1 MSQNER
7 ADKATKA
14 MEDIGIVRKT
24 ARHVLKSLW
33 QLYEGNW
40 DFIEAEN
47 YRALAD
53 AIFDYQE
60 EEVKKENKRKDT
72 ELSNEDEPQIKRSR
86 STQPPYESTP
96 QLNRKN
102 SMQSGNMASFRGG
115 CSNSFLASTPNNHK
129 PPQNNTRTE
138 VEPNPVLFRKP
149 SQNPVLFRIPSQDR
163 QTHPR
168 QDTTGVSRS
177 SPWSSRTRYGSAPGQ
192 ESQRSTEDHLPHRGV
207 SGSSQWS
214 NTAGCGSVLG
224 QELQRPTEEHLSHRA
239 KGKRHTSQQNG
250 SGKVS
255 VGLSFKE
262 PKIEHGEVIVHSSSS
277 NNAFN
282 DHSTEPSIGND
293 ENLEL
298 ALVVHPLSQY
308 PSAMED
314 EKNEANGISPA
325 SHSTGRISEN
335 SYSNFEIAASPLG
348 EVNISLSCS
357 SSAGRADFHMPSLDE
372 VLKLAGGRCHKLHQ
386 IINPNVS
393 LVELMEKLCQYFL
406 QLTSNPA
413 SNDINITPVGRYL
426 KNSCATAS
434 DGTDCG
440 HNHMSSSSS
449 NGQQNTVVHGQPH
462 NVEGK
467 RQPHNLN
474 DISKGEERVRIPV
487 VSKINSEQYPPC
499 FRYISRNAHYQGAHV
514 NFSLARIGDE
524 DSCTE
529 CFGDCLTAP
538 IPCACTKETG
548 GVFAYTVEGNVKKEF
563 LDKCISMKRNPKTHY
578 CEDCPLERSKSGWGK
593 CKGHIS
599 KNFIKECW
607 IKCGCDKQCGNRVVQ
622 RGISHRLEVFLT
634 PAGKGWGVRTVEDL
648 PRGAFVCEYVG
659 EILTNIELYNR
670 NQESNGT
677 EKHTYPVLLDADWYA
692 EDRLEDEEA
701 LCLDGTR
708 FGNIARFINHRC
720 FDGNLIEIPVEIE
733 TPDHHYYHV
742 AFFTSRAVPAFEELT
757 WDYGIDFCD
766 VDHPIKAFR
775 CQCRSQ
781 FCRDTS
787 HLTES
792 PEGDRIT
799 SRK

>member
-1 MSQNER
+1 
-7 ADKATKA
+7 
-14 MEDIGIVRKT
+14 MEDIGIVKKT

-33 QLYEGNW
+33 ELYEGNW

-60 EEVKKENKRKDT
+60 EEEVKKENKRKDT
-72 ELSNEDEPQIKRSR
+72 ELSNEPEPQIKRSR
-86 STQPPYESTP
+86 STQPHYESTP

-102 SMQSGNMASFRGG
+102 SMQPGNMASFRDG
-115 CSNSFLASTPNNHK
+115 CSNSFLATTPNNHK
-129 PPQNNTRTE
+129 PPQNNTRRE
-138 VEPNPVLFRKP
+138 VEPNPVLFR
-149 SQNPVLFRIPSQDR
+149 SPSQDR

-168 QDTTGVSRS
+168 QDTTEVSRS
-177 SPWSSRTRYGSAPGQ
+177 SHWSSRAIYGLAPGQ
-192 ESQRSTEDHLPHRGV
+192 VSQRPTEDHLSYNGV
-207 SGSSQWS
+207 SGSSHWS

-224 QELQRPTEEHLSHRA
+224 QESQRPTEEHLSHRA

-255 VGLSFKE
+255 VGLSFTE
-262 PKIEHGEVIVHSSSS
+262 PKIEHGEVIAHSNSS

-282 DHSTEPSIGND
+282 DHSTEPFVGND
-293 ENLEL
+293 DNLEL

-308 PSAMED
+308 PSAME
-314 EKNEANGISPA
+314 GMTI
-325 SHSTGRISEN
+325 
-335 SYSNFEIAASPLG
+335 
-348 EVNISLSCS
+348 
-357 SSAGRADFHMPSLDE
+357 
-372 VLKLAGGRCHKLHQ
+372 
-386 IINPNVS
+386 
-393 LVELMEKLCQYFL
+393 
-406 QLTSNPA
+406 
-413 SNDINITPVGRYL
+413 
-426 KNSCATAS
+426 
-434 DGTDCG
+434 
-440 HNHMSSSSS
+440 SS
-449 NGQQNTVVHGQPH
+449 NGQQNTVVHGQHH

-563 LDKCISMKRNPKTHY
+563 LDKCISMKRNPRTHY

-634 PAGKGWGVRTVEDL
+634 PADKGWGVRTVEDL
-648 PRGAFVCEYVG
+648 PKGAFVCEYVG

-677 EKHTYPVLLDADWYA
+677 EKHTYPMLLDADWYA

-701 LCLDGTR
+701 LCLDGTH

-720 FDGNLIEIPVEIE
+720 FDGNLIDIPVEIE

-757 WDYGIDFCD
+757 WDYGIDFSD

-775 CQCRSQ
+775 CECGSQ

-799 SRK
+799 TRK